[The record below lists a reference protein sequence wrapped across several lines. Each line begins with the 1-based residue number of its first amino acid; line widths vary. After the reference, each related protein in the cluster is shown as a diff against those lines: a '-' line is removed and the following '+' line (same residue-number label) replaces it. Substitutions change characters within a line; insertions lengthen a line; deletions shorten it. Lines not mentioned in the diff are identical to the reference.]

1 MQPQPQPQ
9 VIGQPQPQPQVI
21 GQPAQMQASQFPE
34 GAIFIQKQSSAPST
48 IGILMIIGGV
58 LGVFI
63 GAWGLITAQDTIA
76 LLDDYNTKLD
86 IKIDIPAWFIWLKPV
101 VGLVSGI
108 AFIAGGYFLHQRK
121 KIGVFIGLG
130 AVAISAAFAVLE
142 SSVMTSVY
150 ESLNFP
156 VAAASIG
163 MVFTL
168 FCNAICG
175 VIIAIPL
182 MSNTSNLE

>member
-1 MQPQPQPQ
+1 M
-9 VIGQPQPQPQVI
+9 QPQPQVI

-34 GAIFIQKQSSAPST
+34 GAVFIQKQSSAPTT

-58 LGVFI
+58 LGVFG

-76 LLDDYNTKLD
+76 LLDELNTDLD
-86 IKIDIPAWFIWLKPV
+86 IQIDIPAWFIWLKPV
-101 VGLVSGI
+101 VSLVSGI

-121 KIGVFIGLG
+121 KIGVFIGWG
-130 AVAISAAFAVLE
+130 AVAISVALGILE
-142 SSVMTSVY
+142 SSIMTSVY
-150 ESLNFP
+150 ESLDSP
-156 VAAASIG
+156 AAAGAAASIG
-163 MVFTL
+163 LVFTL

-182 MSNTSNLE
+182 MSKTSNLE